1 MTQLKQRL
9 NLQPSSESGFNLI
22 ESLVA
27 MIVVST
33 LMIAVAPVIVYSV
46 GTRVQARRIELATQ
60 AAGSYIDAIRAG
72 TIDPPTPG
80 STPPTR
86 VAAPA
91 TGSLDCKNS
100 SQLCTTPMVAG
111 SPLYCV
117 DFDGDKKCSD
127 DSVTDMVVQGIAY
140 NPNSTEP
147 DNGFCLG
154 VRVYR
159 ANSLASGVTLQSPPT
174 QSDQVSTNAIGNIEL
189 PLLQMTT
196 ERSPQNQTGGG
207 TRLDAMRDRIDPSGS
222 GSGSSCGN

>member
-1 MTQLKQRL
+1 MTRLTQRL
-9 NLQPSSESGFNLI
+9 NFQPSSESGFNLI

-27 MIVVST
+27 MVVVST

-60 AAGSYIDAIRAG
+60 AAGSYIDAVKAG

-80 STPPTR
+80 STPPTDA
-86 VAAPA
+86 AAPA
-91 TGSLDCKNS
+91 TGSLKCDNS
-100 SQLCTTPMVAG
+100 SQLCDA
-111 SPLYCV
+111 SNDLYCV
-117 DFDGDKKCSD
+117 DFDGEPGCSD
-127 DSVTDMVVQGIAY
+127 ESVTDMVVQGIAY

-159 ANSLASGVTLQSPPT
+159 ANSLASGVTLQSPPKE
-174 QSDQVSTNAIGNIEL
+174 SDQVSTNAIGNREL

-196 ERSPQNQTGGG
+196 EISPQDQSGGG